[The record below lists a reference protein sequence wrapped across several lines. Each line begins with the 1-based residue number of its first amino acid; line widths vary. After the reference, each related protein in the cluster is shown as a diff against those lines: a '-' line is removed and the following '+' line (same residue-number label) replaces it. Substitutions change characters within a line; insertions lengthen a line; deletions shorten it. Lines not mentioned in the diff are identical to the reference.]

1 MTPHH
6 ENHSGSHC
14 SQSYS
19 LWVQAQLLTRFVT
32 LRRRHHD
39 ISKDTNII
47 DNRHRELRQ
56 PYAGKSTKVRKLS
69 WKSDTFSTR
78 ETTFVHRFFS
88 TRCKLIRKSRTLRNN
103 VNSTTTSMSR
113 FAGNIFRL
121 ARIFV
126 GKVEK
131 NYLNTLTFGS
141 HNFLFRAPI
150 CANLIPLER
159 RHLNISNGTK
169 HDLFWTPKY
178 LQKLPQKRW

>member
-131 NYLNTLTFGS
+131 NYLNTLGSGS
-141 HNFLFRAPI
+141 HNSVVRTPI
-150 CANLIPLER
+150 CANFIPLER
-159 RHLNISNGTK
+159 GRRELSKDMLHNP
-169 HDLFWTPKY
+169 F
-178 LQKLPQKRW
+178 